1 VFLEL
6 VKAIR
11 GQRFGVPEPA
21 VLVGGFLV
29 AALMVVVRVGRPAG
43 TVAVVSRLIGRTHV
57 AEHPPVFPVAVHLSE
72 QLLGDHDF
80 VRRRSARTAPRPQA
94 RKRRRAAA
102 DRATTASSPSPAV
115 LFGQHRQP
123 GPEERVRKVGL
134 LGRAQLGYVVAAP
147 GLQRHVTRF
156 GGRFDLDVV
165 VGGCARPRL
174 APPVQAVGRVV
185 ALHVRRGQM
194 GRGHAPVQLAFG
206 LLPGQLQLVPKAVA
220 VQSRVA
226 QHAGGPDAREKP
238 LERGRLVS
246 TGRRLSQR
254 PHGLVFGGGSAVP
267 GREAVQRVARLAP
280 PQPLQPLAHFPAP
293 SDQLYN
299 DKNKI

>member
-6 VKAIR
+6 VKAVR

-29 AALMVVVRVGRPAG
+29 AAVMAVVRVGRPAG
-43 TVAVVSRLIGRTHV
+43 TVAVVSRLVGRTHV
-57 AEHPPVFPVAVHLSE
+57 AEHPPVFPVVVHLSE
-72 QLLGDHDF
+72 QLLSDHDF
-80 VRRRSARTAPRPQA
+80 VWRRSTRTAPRPQA
-94 RKRRRAAA
+94 RQRRRAAA
-102 DRATTASSPSPAV
+102 DRATTTTSPSPSSAPTV

-134 LGRAQLGYVVAAP
+134 LGRAQLGYVVAAS

-156 GGRFDLDVV
+156 GGRFDLDVM

-174 APPVQAVGRVV
+174 ASPVQAVGRVV
-185 ALHVRRGQM
+185 ALHVRRGQVR
-194 GRGHAPVQLAFG
+194 RGHAPVQLAFG

-254 PHGLVFGGGSAVP
+254 PHGLVFGGGRAVP
-267 GREAVQRVARLAP
+267 G
-280 PQPLQPLAHFPAP
+280 
-293 SDQLYN
+293 
-299 DKNKI
+299 